1 MNMERSSMVLIV
13 YSECRRRQRVH
24 YLRQYEIPAEYQ
36 VSLPIPTLRWNTP
49 SYAFFAG
56 PRHNPREPSRANAS
70 PDRWWAIDAGTSR
83 LMLYALASTIPFPSV
98 AQPGSVEVPEE
109 TRSVSEVVETVA
121 RIERLMDCLVRD
133 FFSGEYGDPEQK
145 SALRDELEHH
155 LPGPLL
161 LPYRALAPDFFAW
174 LENYR
179 PPGGIESEQSP

>member
-1 MNMERSSMVLIV
+1 MERSPKVLIT
-13 YSECRRRQRVH
+13 YSECRRRQKVH
-24 YLRQYEIPAEYQ
+24 HLRQHEIPIESR
-36 VSLPIPTLRWNTP
+36 VSLPIPTLRWNRP

-56 PRHNPREPSRANAS
+56 PGHNPRDPSRGAAP
-70 PDRWWAIDAGTSR
+70 PDRWWAIDAGTGR
-83 LMLYALASTIPFPSV
+83 LMLYALTSTIPFPSG
-98 AQPGSVEVPEE
+98 AQPGSIEVPEE

-133 FFSGEYGDPEQK
+133 FFSEERGYPEQK